1 MNIRDVGSK
10 TSVNESVQTNKMIN
24 KRLICSTT
32 TPKKDVKI
40 YGEFKYCNAHAYMC
54 NIHVYTEITDADEA
68 CLSSEISVNLTII
81 IAFFF
86 T

>member
-40 YGEFKYCNAHAYMC
+40 
-54 NIHVYTEITDADEA
+54 
-68 CLSSEISVNLTII
+68 
-81 IAFFF
+81 
-86 T
+86 